1 MIRLTKNG
9 GVVTVQD
16 HLAKLYVRNGFEV
29 VKDEPKAEPKV
40 EPKAEAP
47 APKKTTRKKKTQ

>member
-16 HLAKLYVRNGFEV
+16 HLAKLYIRNGFEV
-29 VKDEPKAEPKV
+29 VKDEPKEEPKV
-40 EPKAEAP
+40 ETPT
-47 APKKTTRKKKTQ
+47 PKKTTRKKKTQ